1 MKIIIALIHV
11 IDSINI
17 WIGKIFAFLVLLLLG
32 VSMYE
37 VIARYVF
44 NRPTIWAA
52 QILSIL
58 FVTMVVLGGGYVLLH
73 NGHVRMDVFYS
84 RLSPRQQAIIDVSTF
99 IVFLLFTGMLA
110 WKTIDMAWASVK
122 IEEASWSA
130 FKGPIYPKKI
140 ALALSVV
147 LLLLQGVA
155 QLIRNILFIRGW
167 KVEGGKDGN

>member
-11 IDSINI
+11 IDSINN
-17 WIGKIFAFLVLLLLG
+17 WIGKIFAFLVFLLLG
-32 VSMYE
+32 VSIYE

-84 RLSPRQQAIIDVSTF
+84 RLSPRQRAIIDVSTF
-99 IVFLLFTGMLA
+99 IVFLLFTSMLA

-122 IEEASWSA
+122 IREATWSA

-155 QLIRNILFIRGW
+155 QLLRNTLFIRGW
-167 KVEGGKDGN
+167 KVEGDKDGN